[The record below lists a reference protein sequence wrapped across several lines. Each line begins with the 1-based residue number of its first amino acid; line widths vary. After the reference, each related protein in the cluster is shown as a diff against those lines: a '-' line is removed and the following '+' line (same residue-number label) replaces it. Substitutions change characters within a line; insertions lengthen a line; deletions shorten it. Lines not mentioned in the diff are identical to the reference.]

1 MIDNNSQSVSWDVGN
16 DINSAN
22 AQASNAF
29 SEISTNGS
37 SNIIDTLGKYNIV
50 GININAID
58 EMRFAIRVYVENIE
72 SHLNSVQQ
80 DAMDTYAFKGQYA
93 NAISEY
99 VQAVCDVV
107 KSLTSQLLA
116 FSDKLVDI
124 KNAYQEKDVNLSSS
138 INSAI
143 SNTQSGVNY
152 YNESR

>member
-16 DINSAN
+16 DINRAN
-22 AQASNAF
+22 AQARNAF

>member
-16 DINSAN
+16 DINRAN
-22 AQASNAF
+22 AQARNTF

>member
-22 AQASNAF
+22 TQARNAF
-29 SEISTNGS
+29 SEISSNGS
-37 SNIIDTLGKYNIV
+37 SNIIDTLGRYNIV

-124 KNAYQEKDVNLSSS
+124 KNAYQEKDINISSS
-138 INSAI
+138 INSSI

>member
-22 AQASNAF
+22 AQARNAF